1 MHYFRDGEFLSF
13 NVRDPVSKDR
23 SYKYSRLMAEMAE
36 EVMNVNKSLIKV
48 WQVRVLKTTKLRKLV
63 QSEFNPVMEHD
74 AHEFML
80 YLVNR
85 LKDEVT
91 ETQEKTT
98 TN

>member
-1 MHYFRDGEFLSF
+1 MHYFRDGEFLSLS
-13 NVRDPVSKDR
+13 VRDPVSKDR
-23 SYKYSRLMAEMAE
+23 TYKYSRLMAEMAE
-36 EVMNVNKSLIKV
+36 EVMGGNKSLTKV
-48 WQVRVLKTTKLRKLV
+48 GQVRVLKTTKLRKLV

-91 ETQEKTT
+91 ETQAKVT

>member
-1 MHYFRDGEFLSF
+1 MHYFRDGEFLSV
-13 NVRDPVSKDR
+13 NASDPVSKDR

-36 EVMNVNKSLIKV
+36 EVMGGNKSLTNV
-48 WQVRVLKTTKLRKLV
+48 GQVRVLKTTKLRKQV
-63 QSEFNPVMEHD
+63 QREFNPVMEHD

-91 ETQEKTT
+91 ET
-98 TN
+98 